1 MLLIGGTTLLCGVW
15 MVRDGMIMVFK
26 AFVLGVVSAIE
37 RRGIQF
43 AVRSKLR
50 SRVSSMWILAAV

>member
-1 MLLIGGTTLLCGVW
+1 
-15 MVRDGMIMVFK
+15 MIMVFK
-26 AFVLGVVSAIE
+26 AFVLGVVSEVE

-43 AVRSKLR
+43 AVRSELR